1 MSTAPDAPLP
11 PEYLVTHIQDALG
24 RDPRARELGV
34 DVRVAGSQV
43 VLTGTVATGA
53 QRRAIEEVVCEL
65 VDCEAPDGHT
75 VVNDLDVVAHREG
88 GPVEEIT

>member
-1 MSTAPDAPLP
+1 MSTAPDTPMP

-34 DVRVAGSQV
+34 DVRVAGTRV
-43 VLTGTVATGA
+43 VLTGTVATDA

-65 VDCEAPDGHT
+65 VGCEAPDGHT
-75 VVNDLDVVAHREG
+75 VVNDLDVVAHLEG
-88 GPVEEIT
+88 GPVEEIS